1 VSVAIAADYSID
13 ELMAAVLARQLRPG
27 EVAIMGAVSALPQA
41 ACRLAQLTTAPGL
54 WFIAGGSGAVNPH
67 LDPLVASS
75 CDERLLDADVVLP
88 LPDVIL
94 LEGRG
99 DLIDV
104 FFAGGL
110 QIDAHGNCNLG
121 PVGSWRR
128 PKLRGPGG
136 VGLPFASRAGRVVI
150 YSQSHNRRTF
160 VEHVDFVSGP
170 GFRAGSGRLPG
181 GGPSSIVTPLCTM
194 DFDPETHLARLA
206 TLHPG
211 ITLEEVQEAT
221 GFTPILPA
229 NLETTPAPTPEE
241 LAILRRLDRAGLL
254 RESARS

>member
-1 VSVAIAADYSID
+1 MSVTVDYSTG
-13 ELMAAVLARQLRPG
+13 ELMAAVMARQLRPA

-67 LDPLVASS
+67 LEPLVASS
-75 CDERLLDADVVLP
+75 CDERLLNADAVMT

-94 LEGRG
+94 VEGRG

-110 QIDAHGNCNLG
+110 QIDTHGNCNLG
-121 PVGSWRR
+121 PVGSWSH
-128 PKLRGPGG
+128 PTLRGPGG
-136 VGLPFASRAGRVVI
+136 VGLPFVARAGRVVI
-150 YSQSHNRRTF
+150 YSMSHDRRTF

-170 GFRAGSGRLPG
+170 GFQASPGGLPG
-181 GGPSSIVTPLCTM
+181 GGPSLMVTPLCTM
-194 DFDPETHLARLA
+194 DFDPGTHLARLA

-211 ITLEEVQEAT
+211 VTLEQVLEET
-221 GFTPILPA
+221 GFAPILPVK
-229 NLETTPAPTPEE
+229 LETTPAPTPEE
-241 LAILRRLDRAGLL
+241 LSILRRLDPTGLL
-254 RESARS
+254 RSGTSR

>member
-1 VSVAIAADYSID
+1 VSVNVEYSTG
-13 ELMAAVLARQLRPG
+13 ELMAAVMARQLRPG

-67 LDPLVASS
+67 LEPLVSSS
-75 CDERLLDADVVLP
+75 CDERLLNADAVMT

-94 LEGRG
+94 VEGRG

-110 QIDAHGNCNLG
+110 QIDIRGNCNLG
-121 PVGSWRR
+121 PVGSWSH
-128 PKLRGPGG
+128 PTLRGPGG
-136 VGLPFASRAGRVVI
+136 VGLPFVARAGRVVI
-150 YSQSHNRRTF
+150 YSMSHDRRTF

-170 GFRAGSGRLPG
+170 GFPAGPGSLPG
-181 GGPSSIVTPLCTM
+181 GGPSLIVTPLCTM
-194 DFDPETHLARLA
+194 NFDPGMHLARLA

-211 ITLEEVQEAT
+211 VRLDQVLEAT

-229 NLETTPAPTPEE
+229 ELETTPAPTPEE
-241 LAILRRLDRAGLL
+241 LSILRRLDPDGLL
-254 RESARS
+254 RSGASR

>member
-1 VSVAIAADYSID
+1 MSIAVEAEYSTG
-13 ELMAAVLARQLRPG
+13 ELMAAVMARHLRPG

-41 ACRLAQLTTAPGL
+41 ACRLAQLTSAPGL

-75 CDERLLDADVVLP
+75 CDERLLDADAVMT

-94 LEGRG
+94 VEGRG

-121 PVGSWRR
+121 PVGPWRH
-128 PKLRGPGG
+128 PTLRGPGG
-136 VGLPFASRAGRVVI
+136 VGLPFVSRAGRVVI
-150 YSQSHNRRTF
+150 YSMSHDRRTF

-170 GFRAGSGRLPG
+170 GFPAGSVALHG
-181 GGPSSIVTPLCTM
+181 GGPALIVTPLCTM
-194 DFDPETHLARLA
+194 DFDSETHLARLA

-211 ITLEEVQEAT
+211 VSLGQVLEST
-221 GFTPILPA
+221 GFAPIVPPK
-229 NLETTPAPTPEE
+229 LETTPVPTPDQ
-241 LAILRRLDRAGLL
+241 LAILRGLDPTGLL
-254 RESARS
+254 RGGA